1 MKLLAIFCSFFCSV
15 AVQNDFVRLSQS
27 LQVELE
33 KIRQAEKE
41 ASFIFSLSLSLSLI
55 GVLWRLSGAILSE
68 PPRNGLL
75 RILLSEGSNFLE
87 HTQQILIFSLN

>member
-41 ASFIFSLSLSLSLI
+41 ASFIFSLSLSLSH
-55 GVLWRLSGAILSE
+55 WGALAVVWSHLVGAA
-68 PPRNGLL
+68 PKWAA
-75 RILLSEGSNFLE
+75 SNF
-87 HTQQILIFSLN
+87 TQRG